1 MASVDVAALRA
12 GFSEPHELVETS
24 DGRTLFLRH
33 WGVFGKS
40 PVSVLIFHGI
50 TAHSGPYGP
59 AIADELARAGFSVF
73 GMDLRGHGL
82 SDGKRGDYPSAE
94 RWEKDLT
101 ETIAFVKARSA
112 KLVLLGHSLGVL
124 SAIRAQQLCPTDVHG
139 LVLLS
144 VGRTVRTDVRA
155 PPRAAAL
162 LKSLIGIALF
172 RGTPLIEID
181 PREGMVGLED
191 PLFNF
196 RYSARFY
203 TVLYGLG
210 ALRVARMFRTGTVDS
225 PHTHIEGK
233 VRIPLF
239 VGVGD
244 QDEFFPVASTRAF
257 CDSFDADRKEFFAVP
272 GARHAFFPKD
282 CWGPLVAWLGREF

>member
-1 MASVDVAALRA
+1 VAKLDVAARRA
-12 GFSEPHELVETS
+12 EFAEPHELVEAS
-24 DGRTLFLRH
+24 DGRTLFLRR
-33 WGVFGKS
+33 WGILGKS
-40 PVSVLIFHGI
+40 PVSVLFFHGI

-59 AIADELARAGFSVF
+59 MLAEQLSRAGFAVF

-112 KLVLLGHSLGVL
+112 KLVVLGHSLGVL
-124 SAIRAQQLCPTDVHG
+124 SAIRLHQLCPAEVNG

-144 VGRTVRTDVRA
+144 MGRTVRTDVRA
-155 PPRAAAL
+155 PPRFASV
-162 LKSLIGIALF
+162 LKSLFGVALF
-172 RGTPLIEID
+172 RGTPLIDID
-181 PREGMVGLED
+181 PREGMVGLDD

-196 RYSARFY
+196 HYSARFY
-203 TVLYGLG
+203 SVLYGVG
-210 ALRVARMFRTGTVDS
+210 ALRVARMFRAGTVDS
-225 PHTHIEGK
+225 PHGHFAGK
-233 VRIPLF
+233 LDIPVF

-244 QDEFFPVASTRAF
+244 HDEFFPVESTRAF
-257 CDSFDADRKEFFAVP
+257 YDGIDAARKEFFAVP
-272 GARHAFFPKD
+272 GARHAVFPRD